1 MNNTTRLSH
10 LLQKYSHDFFAVVPF
25 DKAKDNLLHMNFTAS
40 NTELTAALL
49 NDVDAFS
56 AYVSQKITAANCKYA
71 IGGYA
76 EDRVV
81 YSVHNHF
88 ANKSKPRT
96 IHLGIDIWGEVN
108 TPIHAPLGGMVHS
121 VAYNN
126 NKGDYGATIIL
137 QHQLETI
144 PFHTLYG
151 HLSLQS
157 IANVTE
163 GQYINRG
170 NSIGYFGNAQ
180 ENGGWPPH
188 LHFQV
193 IEDMELKEGDYPG
206 VCTKDEQEKYLNN
219 CPNPDL
225 ILTLMQYIK

>member
-1 MNNTTRLSH
+1 MNNATKLIH
-10 LLQKYSHDFFAVVPF
+10 LLQKYSHDFFNVVPF
-25 DKAKDNLLHMNFTAS
+25 DATKDNLFPINLTAS
-40 NTELTAALL
+40 NTGLNTMLL
-49 NDVDAFS
+49 NDVNSFS
-56 AYVSQKITAANCKYA
+56 TYISQKITAANCKYG

-81 YSVHNHF
+81 YKVFNQF
-88 ANKSKPRT
+88 TNQQQPRT
-96 IHLGIDIWGEVN
+96 IHLGIDVWGEVN
-108 TPIHAPLGGMVHS
+108 TPIYAPLGGMVHS
-121 VAYNN
+121 VAFNN
-126 NKGDYGATIIL
+126 NNGDYGATIVL
-137 QHQLETI
+137 QHQLETLQ
-144 PFHTLYG
+144 FHTLYG

-170 NSIGYFGNAQ
+170 NSIGYFGNTQ

-188 LHFQV
+188 LHFQI

-206 VCTKDEQEKYLNN
+206 VCAKNEQEKYLNN

-225 ILTLMQYIK
+225 ILRLMKYLK

>member
-1 MNNTTRLSH
+1 MNNATKLIH
-10 LLQKYSHDFFAVVPF
+10 LLQKYNYDFFSVVPF
-25 DKAKDNLLHMNFTAS
+25 DVSKDNLLLLNLTSS
-40 NTELTAALL
+40 NTDLNPMLL
-49 NDVDAFS
+49 NDINAFS
-56 AYVSQKITAANCKYA
+56 TYISQKITAANYKYG

-81 YSVHNHF
+81 YAVHNHF
-88 ANKSKPRT
+88 TNQLQPRS
-96 IHLGIDIWGEVN
+96 IHLGIDIWGEIN
-108 TPIHAPLGGMVHS
+108 TPVYAPLGGMVHS

-126 NKGDYGATIIL
+126 NKGDYGATIVL

-144 PFHTLYG
+144 SFHTLYG

-157 IANVTE
+157 IANVTV

-170 NSIGYFGNAQ
+170 NNIGYFGNAQ

-188 LHFQV
+188 LHFQI

-206 VCTKDEQEKYLNN
+206 VCTKNEQEKYLTN

-225 ILTLMQYIK
+225 ILKLMKYLK